1 MSRQS
6 FRAFDAVQNC
16 HRALGY
22 CLSVIFLESRF
33 ALRRIMFWLA
43 LVLRPR
49 AEALQLANRL
59 GCSPAT
65 GAREQ
70 MQTPSAALRQ
80 EFPARSHVEAR
91 TDSEIRG
98 LDLQL
103 SRSMGPGSDIAGRS
117 SLRLPRAGGSPQCA
131 MREPRGAASCRT
143 LRARP
148 DELLVASAAGILV
161 GGC

>member
-70 MQTPSAALRQ
+70 MQTPSRAAALRQ
-80 EFPARSHVEAR
+80 ELHVEAR
-91 TDSEIRG
+91 TDFEIRG

-143 LRARP
+143 APAGP